1 MRAALLL
8 ASFWAVAACGS
19 ASTEEDS
26 SIDVPAEAEG
36 TTETDAGPDGV
47 PDAEGVPETL
57 DDADAEPDGEVG
69 SDVDD
74 VSDGSPDGEEE
85 VPDSTDGADAEPED
99 VGPPDGEA
107 GEADGAEDGTTGAE
121 DGGGT
126 LEVTMSSLEAWTVI
140 FMGSGSHVVFTL
152 ELRNTGGGDVT
163 GFHAVSGKV
172 TGAGGAELF
181 TFTGPSELNVGTT
194 GGPVFDGRV
203 TAGGSATVVGHGFD
217 LAVTLGTHCSEDVS
231 LSLDVAWDGGATSVV
246 GGPTSLMCVSK

>member
-1 MRAALLL
+1 MRTALLL
-8 ASFWAVAACGS
+8 ASFWSVAACGS
-19 ASTEEDS
+19 ASTEGDASPDATAEADA
-26 SIDVPAEAEG
+26 DAETHAEVDAEADAPAE
-36 TTETDAGPDGV
+36 
-47 PDAEGVPETL
+47 
-57 DDADAEPDGEVG
+57 ADAEPDGEVG